1 MDIHEIRRHNARLLA
16 EKNKTLSS
24 FAEVIGRPP
33 TQVSRFMGKNPTR
46 SIGSK
51 IAREIEHAFNKPH
64 GWLDIYHDTAHD
76 SRQLK
81 TDGNLLVSGYDIEGT
96 RSIPVISWV
105 QAGDFSDSGGLY
117 APVDDTTEYTAYHGR
132 ISNGAYALIV
142 QGDSMVSPYPGQM
155 SFLPGSRVVIDPALE
170 AQPGQYVVVR
180 LPGTDDVTLKQL
192 VRDSGQL
199 FLKPLNP
206 QYTTMPFPKDGH
218 ICGVVVSI
226 NTKLS

>member
-16 EKNKTLSS
+16 EKNRTLAS
-24 FAEVIGRPP
+24 FAEAIGRPA

-51 IAREIEHAFNKPH
+51 IAREIEQAFDKPH
-64 GWLDIYHDTAHD
+64 GWLDIYHDGVDDT
-76 SRQLK
+76 RQLK
-81 TDGNLLVSGYDIEGT
+81 TDGNLRVSGYDLKGT

-105 QAGDFSDSGGLY
+105 QAGEFSDSGGLY

-142 QGDSMVSPYPGQM
+142 KGDSMVSPYSGQM
-155 SFLPGSRVVIDPALE
+155 TFLPGSRVVIDPALE
-170 AQPGQYVVVR
+170 ALPGHYVVVR

-192 VRDSGQL
+192 VRDSGRL
-199 FLKPLNP
+199 YLKPLNP
-206 QYTTMPFPKDGH
+206 QYTTMPFPEDGH
-218 ICGVVVSI
+218 ICGVVVNISL
-226 NTKLS
+226 KLI

>member
-16 EKNKTLSS
+16 EKNKTLAS

-46 SIGSK
+46 GIGTK
-51 IAREIEHAFNKPH
+51 IAREIEQAFNKPH
-64 GWLDIYHDTAHD
+64 GWLDIYHDTAND
-76 SRQLK
+76 ARRLK
-81 TDGNLLVSGYDIEGT
+81 TDGNLLVSGYDLQGT
-96 RSIPVISWV
+96 RSIPVLSWV
-105 QAGDFSDSGGLY
+105 QAGAFSDSGGLY
-117 APVDDTTEYTAYHGR
+117 APVDDTTEYTSYHGR

-142 QGDSMVSPYPGQM
+142 KGDSMVSPHAGQV

-192 VRDSGQL
+192 VRDNGQL

-206 QYTTMPFPKDGH
+206 QYTTMPFPEDGH
-218 ICGVVVSI
+218 VCGVVVNISLNLI
-226 NTKLS
+226 